1 LNSDR
6 AAFAFKNY
14 MRFKWNTD
22 SVGECIVLEGEAD
35 KKSILSGL
43 RNYLK
48 LHPKVLV
55 LYIFYN
61 GHGTVNNEVA
71 WKAGYWH
78 CGNNE
83 DIVVEELMLICS
95 EHAAGLDKP
104 LFVNIV
110 SDCCG
115 SGGIYYR
122 L

>member
-1 LNSDR
+1 
-6 AAFAFKNY
+6 
-14 MRFKWNTD
+14 MRTKWNTT
-22 SVGECIVLEGEAD
+22 SLGECIILEGEAD
-35 KKSILSGL
+35 KKAILSGL

-48 LHPKVLV
+48 QHPKVLV

-61 GHGTVNNEVA
+61 GHGTVNGDEA
-71 WKAGYWH
+71 WKSGYWH

-110 SDCCG
+110 SDSCG
-115 SGGIYYR
+115 SGGVYYR